1 MYLYLTYKNIVLLSL
16 HCFHSLSN
24 HNTYH
29 MLLAFKTTAFYY
41 KSIYEVSYENILAN
55 PPSNAYIILLYNNE
69 SDLDNAI
76 ATYINEGLK
85 RDQLCVY
92 ASVNLNNKD
101 YIENFSSQIT
111 NYQENIEKG
120 NLMIIDL
127 TLYYIKAMIGNLSP
141 FNKLREKII
150 DIANKDS
157 NRKNKH
163 VRLTADCA
171 TLLFKNQHFREC
183 ILLEEWWHQE
193 PFQGSYICPYPKDL
207 ISQFP
212 YNTYIS
218 RLFHQDDV
226 IICKN
231 GRLDSG

>member
-1 MYLYLTYKNIVLLSL
+1 M
-16 HCFHSLSN
+16 
-24 HNTYH
+24 
-29 MLLAFKTTAFYY
+29 
-41 KSIYEVSYENILAN
+41 
-55 PPSNAYIILLYNNE
+55 ILLYENQ

-85 RDQLCVY
+85 REQLCVL

-101 YIENFSSQIT
+101 YLQNFSSQIT

-127 TLYYIKAMIGNLSP
+127 TVYYVKAMIGDLSP
-141 FNKLREKII
+141 FDKLKEKII
-150 DIANKDS
+150 NFANKDS
-157 NRKNKH
+157 NRKDKH

-171 TLLFKNQHFREC
+171 TLLFKNQHFDEC

-193 PFQGSYICPYPKDL
+193 HFQGSYVCPYPKGL
-207 ISQFP
+207 VSQFP
-212 YNTYIS
+212 YKIYLS
-218 RLFHQDDV
+218 RLFHQDDL

-231 GRLDSG
+231 ERLDSG